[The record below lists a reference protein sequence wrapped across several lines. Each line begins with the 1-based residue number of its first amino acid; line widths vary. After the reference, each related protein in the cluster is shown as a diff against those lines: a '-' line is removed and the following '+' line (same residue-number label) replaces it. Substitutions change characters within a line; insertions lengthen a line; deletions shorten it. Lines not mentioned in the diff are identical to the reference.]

1 MSLRRREA
9 ARAEHA
15 LHDGES
21 EGETAIRAL
30 ESEGEEAR
38 IGLLRL
44 GTGPDGDERLQH
56 FIDRI
61 KSLALG
67 EFGEK
72 GEWIRVSTR
81 IPRCVEKL
89 WYFLVCLCFNCCSYG
104 FFKSRF

>member
-21 EGETAIRAL
+21 EGEATIGAL
-30 ESEGEEAR
+30 ESEGEEAG
-38 IGLLRL
+38 ISLPRL

-56 FIDRI
+56 FIDHI
-61 KSLALG
+61 ESVALG

-72 GEWIRVSTR
+72 GEWIRATTR

-89 WYFLVCLCFNCCSYG
+89 WYFLVCLRFNCSSYG
-104 FFKSRF
+104 FFKTRF